1 MDFLGTLILIV
12 IMTLATMGGIGG
24 GGVVVL
30 LIRYT
35 LYFDLKEAVAL
46 SGFSIFTCSVA
57 RFLLTW
63 SKRHPEKKECVALD
77 YGLATVMMPTVLIG
91 SFVGVFFNI
100 MLPDVVILILLSL
113 LLFYLA
119 VQATTGGCKA
129 YKKEN
134 KAREAAANPGS
145 KKKPYQF
152 GTRSNRDGAESKR
165 PTSKGSLSSML
176 SKQQKQAGSIEGSID
191 GILSLPKT
199 NS

>member
-91 SFVGVFFNI
+91 SFIGVFFNI

-119 VQATTGGCKA
+119 VQAATGGCKT

-134 KAREAAANPGS
+134 KAREAAANPAS
-145 KKKPYQF
+145 STKKK
-152 GTRSNRDGAESKR
+152 T
-165 PTSKGSLSSML
+165 T
-176 SKQQKQAGSIEGSID
+176 
-191 GILSLPKT
+191 
-199 NS
+199 

>member
-1 MDFLGTLILIV
+1 MDFIGTIILII

-35 LYFDLKEAVAL
+35 LFFDLKEAVAL

-63 SKRHPEKKECVALD
+63 SKRHPEKKDCVALD

-91 SFVGVFFNI
+91 SFIGVFFNT
-100 MLPDVVILILLSL
+100 MLPDIVILILLSL
-113 LLFYLA
+113 LLFYLSI
-119 VQATTGGCKA
+119 QALTNGCKT

-134 KAREAAANPGS
+134 KAREAAQQAQMNPDKS
-145 KKKPYQF
+145 ISLKKKT
-152 GTRSNRDGAESKR
+152 TRASRLFLATGNRYSKESNF
-165 PTSKGSLSSML
+165 
-176 SKQQKQAGSIEGSID
+176 SKQSKSKFKE
-191 GILSLPKT
+191 
-199 NS
+199 N